1 MRWQSSLTLRSP
13 IGSCSLKSH
22 GIESWHH
29 VMGLKKRD
37 NVIPSYDLS
46 WNYTLLRSTVPRIDL
61 SFFLLRTKI
70 FWRKNRKNSDRQLQY
85 IILRRLYTKRGMW
98 LIKIRFSTYRER
110 LSVSW
115 EPKLFHVTFVCKL
128 RIHCP
133 NQNLNLC
140 INIEP
145 VTVGADATG

>member
-1 MRWQSSLTLRSP
+1 MRWHSSLTLRSP
-13 IGSCSLKSH
+13 IAAVWK
-22 GIESWHH
+22 
-29 VMGLKKRD
+29 VMGSNPD
-37 NVIPSYDLS
+37 TMSCAWINGTTSFPYITFPETAV
-46 WNYTLLRSTVPRIDL
+46 LRSTVPRIDL

-115 EPKLFHVTFVCKL
+115 EPKLFHVTFVGKL